1 MSADTAS
8 VTTYVE
14 LLPTEPFDVTALLK
28 ELAA

>member
-1 MSADTAS
+1 MSANTTAG
-8 VTTYVE
+8 TTYVE